1 MALEQRNFQTSYVRE
16 LETPEIPKKQPQT
29 RPSRKIFSKGEK
41 FLFVLFTAILVLFS
55 TMILH
60 TQAQINETNR
70 EVQLI
75 GKDISETTK
84 KNMELSIQVKE
95 KSTYEVVWERA
106 KELGLNL
113 NENNVKVVP
122 GR

>member
-1 MALEQRNFQTSYVRE
+1 MALEQRKYQTSYVRE
-16 LETPEIPKKQPQT
+16 LETPEIPKKQPQI
-29 RPSRKIFSKGEK
+29 RPSRKVFSVGEK
-41 FLFVLFTAILVLFS
+41 FLFVLFSTILVLFS

-60 TQAQINETNR
+60 TQSQINETNR
-70 EVQLI
+70 EVQFI
-75 GKDISETTK
+75 GEDISEIAK

-95 KSTYEVVWERA
+95 KSRYEVVWERA

>member
-1 MALEQRNFQTSYVRE
+1 
-16 LETPEIPKKQPQT
+16 
-29 RPSRKIFSKGEK
+29 
-41 FLFVLFTAILVLFS
+41 
-55 TMILH
+55 MILH
-60 TQAQINETNR
+60 TQVQINETNR
-70 EVQLI
+70 EAQLI
-75 GKDISETTK
+75 GKDISETAK

-95 KSTYEVVWERA
+95 KSTYDVVWERA